1 MAGTGVLV
9 LSGGVKVVLVS
20 RNNGKKSAPAAT
32 IAAHEQQTRIASMIP
47 KIFGIDED
55 WALVVSINDEP
66 PGKFCSSYTGWI
78 NR

>member
-1 MAGTGVLV
+1 M
-9 LSGGVKVVLVS
+9 
-20 RNNGKKSAPAAT
+20 
-32 IAAHEQQTRIASMIP
+32 AAHEQQTRTASMIP